1 VHFNLHKPI
10 QTVFLDNLENG
21 GSSFKNE
28 TLHKERGPNIG
39 KKTLE
44 SCNVQ
49 NIDNQVKEVNGVHM
63 KEYKNKWQTTA

>member
-1 VHFNLHKPI
+1 MKCFLVHFNVHTPI

-44 SCNVQ
+44 SCDVQ
-49 NIDNQVKEVNGVHM
+49 NFDNQVNAVVGAHIKE
-63 KEYKNKWQTTA
+63 